1 MSSSKSRYV
10 SLELLSYLESGQT
23 MPFHIFPDVVMPD
36 FRQHLYNGKQFLP
49 TSELVENNFCCS
61 DLRGIFAEIQDNLNY
76 IKRACGRVK
85 QWEDHVN
92 KEIAE
97 LIMQSLDGAFKEE
110 RESKQESCRG
120 NFLHDKLQKTLSV
133 VSMLKSEI
141 FSPPELSSVNLEYSE
156 SFKRFSFCMRDRPK
170 SKINLPDQNIINE
183 MIKER
188 SKKEI
193 EAIYN
198 GLDVT
203 SKMCLLCFSV
213 FPENVLIKKK
223 VLVHWW
229 VGEGFIDSPS
239 SGGNFSFMI
248 NPQ

>member
-36 FRQHLYNGKQFLP
+36 FRHHLYNGKQFLP
-49 TSELVENNFCCS
+49 ASELVENNCCS
-61 DLRGIFAEIQDNLNY
+61 DLRAMFVEIQDNLND

-97 LIMQSLDGAFKEE
+97 LIMQSLDGSFKEE
-110 RESKQESCRG
+110 REAKQESRRG

-133 VSMLKSEI
+133 VSMLKSQI

-156 SFKRFSFCMRDRPK
+156 SFKRFSFCMRDRSK
-170 SKINLPDQNIINE
+170 SKINLP
-183 MIKER
+183 ER

-213 FPENVLIKKK
+213 FPENAVIKKK

-239 SGGNFSFMI
+239 GGGNFSFMI
-248 NPQ
+248 YPQLAVVGADW